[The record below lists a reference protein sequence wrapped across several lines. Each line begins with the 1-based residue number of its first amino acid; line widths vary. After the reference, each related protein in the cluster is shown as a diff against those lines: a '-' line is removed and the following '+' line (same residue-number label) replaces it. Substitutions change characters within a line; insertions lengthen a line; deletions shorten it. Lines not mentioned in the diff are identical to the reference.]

1 MSIDIYSISCHKG
14 KILNSI
20 VIFLKTCGILVLISF
35 IHWLIVTIYNIWCHD
50 SSYWGIVNNI
60 FKVGSPICI
69 TLNKL
74 QLALSENYIAFI
86 ISLGIGFGAFIKNIS
101 S

>member
-1 MSIDIYSISCHKG
+1 MSIAIDSINYQKT
-14 KILNSI
+14 KII
-20 VIFLKTCGILVLISF
+20 ETIIIIIKTIIILVFISF

-50 SSYWGIVNNI
+50 SSYWGIINNI

>member
-1 MSIDIYSISCHKG
+1 MSFALDSISCQKE
-14 KILNSI
+14 KIMSSI
-20 VIFLKTCGILVLISF
+20 IIFLKTAAILVFISF
-35 IHWLIVTIYNIWCHD
+35 IHWVIVTIYNIWCHD
-50 SSYWGIVNNI
+50 SSYWGIINNI

>member
-1 MSIDIYSISCHKG
+1 MSIAIDSINYQKT
-14 KILNSI
+14 KII
-20 VIFLKTCGILVLISF
+20 ETIIIIIKTIIILVFISF
-35 IHWLIVTIYNIWCHD
+35 IHWGIVTIYNIWCHD
-50 SSYWGIVNNI
+50 SSYWGIINNI

>member
-1 MSIDIYSISCHKG
+1 MSIDLDSISCKKA
-14 KILNSI
+14 KIVSSTI
-20 VIFLKTCGILVLISF
+20 IFLKTAGILVFISF
-35 IHWLIVTIYNIWCHD
+35 IHWVIVTIYNIWCHD
-50 SSYWGIVNNI
+50 SSYWGIINNI

>member
-1 MSIDIYSISCHKG
+1 MISVNEFIVNHQRKFCDC
-14 KILNSI
+14 I
-20 VIFLKTCGILVLISF
+20 VIIIKTIMILILISF
-35 IHWLIVTIYNIWCHD
+35 IHWLIVNIYNIWCHD
-50 SSYWGIVNNI
+50 SSYWGIINNI

-86 ISLGIGFGAFIKNIS
+86 ISLGIGFGSLIKNIS

>member
-1 MSIDIYSISCHKG
+1 MSILVNLFNCQ
-14 KILNSI
+14 KIKIINSI
-20 VIFLKTCGILVLISF
+20 IIIIKTVAILIFISF
-35 IHWLIVTIYNIWCHD
+35 IHWLIVNIYNIWCHD
-50 SSYWGIVNNI
+50 SSYWGIINNI

>member
-1 MSIDIYSISCHKG
+1 MSIDLDSISCQKA
-14 KILNSI
+14 KIVSSTI
-20 VIFLKTCGILVLISF
+20 IFLKTAAILVFISF
-35 IHWLIVTIYNIWCHD
+35 IHWVIVSIYNIWCHD
-50 SSYWGIVNNI
+50 SSYWGIINNI

>member
-1 MSIDIYSISCHKG
+1 MTIAVDSISCHKT
-14 KILNSI
+14 KIVSSI
-20 VIFLKTCGILVLISF
+20 IIFLKTAAILVLISF
-35 IHWLIVTIYNIWCHD
+35 IHWVIVTIYNIWCHD
-50 SSYWGIVNNI
+50 SSYWGIINNI